1 MKFKVA
7 LSLTILTIIY
17 LIWWDIN
24 GVHGGY
30 YDENYKVIDYIA
42 YFGYLILIIIFFYSL
57 SKIKKEKINYIFT
70 ISILLFGAIFF
81 GTFKSPVVLRLKGC
95 HESMCNDLKL
105 RENGEFDLIFS
116 TQTVS
121 RHFSGKYRVIRKS
134 IYLYSY
140 LPNTLP
146 NEYLKLK
153 ELKSY
158 GRVGCVH
165 VDFKERIGYLEIEK

>member
-42 YFGYLILIIIFFYSL
+42 YFGYLILVIKFFYSL

-70 ISILLFGAIFF
+70 IGILLFGAIFF
-81 GTFKSPVVLRLKGC
+81 GAFKSPVFLRLKGC

-121 RHFSGKYRVIRKS
+121 RHFSGKYRVGERYIN
-134 IYLYSY
+134 LYVNCTFPVSKQ
-140 LPNTLP
+140 
-146 NEYLKLK
+146 YLKLAS
-153 ELKSY
+153 LKSFK
-158 GRVGCVH
+158 RVNCIPI
-165 VDFKERIGYLEIEK
+165 DFKAYMGYLEIEK